1 MMTPQEKA
9 RIKNDILVYIANN
22 RDPQIDGIAEAVG
35 LDVTTTGLLV
45 LELKAE
51 KRILMTKKPG

>member
-22 RDPQIDGIAEAVG
+22 RDPQIDGIAEAVD